1 MKEET
6 YGAWNIYDMTELAR
20 RRLPK
25 GLFEFMH
32 RGNDDEIAV
41 RDNRLALDAIKLR
54 PRVLRDVSK
63 RNQEITLFGKKQ
75 KMPVIVAPTGS
86 VGLAWYEGEIA
97 LARAAAA
104 AGVPYTM
111 ASSSMTAIEKVAAA
125 APGGT
130 LWFQFYMWP
139 DRSLSHQLVA
149 RARDAG
155 AEALIFTVDTPVAPG
170 REYNLRNGFTIPFRV
185 TRRNVLDVLGHPRW
199 LFGVLVRYLLTT
211 GAPRYMN
218 FPPHMQT
225 RVGALPMGRSVQSNA
240 SINWD
245 DVRELRKLWPRKLI
259 VKGIQ
264 HPQDAVM
271 AADCGADAVVISNH
285 GGRVLDSTTAPIL
298 ILPEVLEAVNKRL
311 TVIVDSGFRRGSDVV
326 KALALGADAVMLGRG
341 PLHGA
346 AVAGE
351 AGGLR
356 ALNIYREEIDRVMAL
371 IGTSSIAEI
380 TREHVIMPEMNGPV
394 PA

>member
-170 REYNLRNGFTIPFRV
+170 REYNLRNGFTIPFRF
-185 TRRNVLDVLGHPRW
+185 TRRNVLDVMGHPRW

>member
-111 ASSSMTAIEKVAAA
+111 ASSSMTAIEKVAAS

-170 REYNLRNGFTIPFRV
+170 REYNLRNGFTIPFRF

-199 LFGVLVRYLLTT
+199 LFGVLVRYLLTS

-380 TREHVIMPEMNGPV
+380 TREHVVMPEMNGAL